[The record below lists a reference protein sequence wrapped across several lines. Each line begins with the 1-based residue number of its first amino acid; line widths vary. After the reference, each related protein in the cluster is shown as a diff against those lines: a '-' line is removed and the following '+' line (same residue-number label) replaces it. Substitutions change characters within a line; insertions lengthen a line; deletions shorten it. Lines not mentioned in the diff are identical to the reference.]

1 VVIQTGRPL
10 VLGKGEVGCQS
21 KQVEVMEKE
30 CVKSGSFQGT
40 VLLSAKGIFFF
51 FALTYLSV
59 D

>member
-1 VVIQTGRPL
+1 VIIQTGRPL

-30 CVKSGSFQGT
+30 RVKSGSFQGT
-40 VLLSAKGIFFF
+40 VLLSAKGIFFC
-51 FALTYLSV
+51 TYLSV